1 MGVTTA
7 GLIASRLIAAG
18 FKPDLPVIAVENASR
33 ENERRVPPPSPSLPR
48 TPSACDLNS
57 PAVLIFGEVAGLPAA
72 GLVEDVLS
80 SPESEA
86 RLCLTSSPPTASSTA
101 SSSISPPTAAGS
113 RRSPARKLAETEDE
127 TKALE
132 SEAAKAVAERRVVAV
147 YPMEVAL
154 HDGVPVDPL
163 SVRERIRAAHRT
175 TLTKD
180 WYDVP
185 L

>member
-1 MGVTTA
+1 VPNVVTA
-7 GLIASRLIAAG
+7 NRLLDGIVVYLA
-18 FKPDLPVIAVENASR
+18 PDGGWLE
-33 ENERRVPPPSPSLPR
+33 EL
-48 TPSACDLNS
+48 
-57 PAVLIFGEVAGLPAA
+57 
-72 GLVEDVLS
+72 
-80 SPESEA
+80 A
-86 RLCLTSSPPTASSTA
+86 RA
-101 SSSISPPTAAGS
+101 
-113 RRSPARKLAETEDE
+113 KLADTEEE

-154 HDGVPVDPL
+154 HDGVPVAN
-163 SVRERIRAAHRT
+163 SERERNRASHRT